1 MHDLGP
7 IVRLQIQRS
16 TLKTGD
22 KPNRFYSPAPL
33 LAVER
38 LWVTPGGAL
47 GLAADGSWIV
57 DVHHRDHP
65 RSRNEDGGHGIS
77 VGFVAHYARMRERFG
92 AGITPGCAGENL
104 IAEGAGVLTYDDVRH
119 GLVVVGP
126 DGAARLRI
134 RVLEVARPCRPF
146 TGWALGRQVEAE
158 VLKESLQFLDGGM
171 RGYYCVAEGVAEI
184 TIGDRLFALPSP
196 LP

>member
-1 MHDLGP
+1 MHELGP

-16 TLKTGD
+16 ALKTGE
-22 KPNRFYSPAPL
+22 KPNRVYSPAPL

-47 GLAADGSWIV
+47 GLAPDGSWIV

-77 VGFVAHYARMRERFG
+77 VGFTAHYDRMRDRFG
-92 AGITPGCAGENL
+92 AAVTPGCAGENL
-104 IAEGAGVLTYDDVRH
+104 IAETRGVLGYDDVRH
-119 GLVVVGP
+119 GLAVVGP
-126 DGAARLRI
+126 DGAERLRI

-158 VLKESLQFLDGGM
+158 VLKESLRFLDGGM
-171 RGYYCVAEGVAEI
+171 RGYYCVAEGSTEI
-184 TIGDRLFALPSP
+184 ALGDRLFAL
-196 LP
+196 